1 MAIKIAGNI
10 IISDTRELENIT
22 AVDALT
28 ANTINYAIVNQT
40 STVGS
45 RLDIIDSAGTT
56 IKRLYAASDGTV

>member
-22 AVDALT
+22 AVDTTT
-28 ANTINYAIVNQT
+28 ATTINDAIVNQT